1 MTPDQVAMVAF
12 LRDRYADKL
21 GTARSIENMVA
32 TEGLPRLGIAPG
44 ANQARS
50 FGGVHAAEVRLQFL
64 DETVAPYLGTA
75 GPTGRIADQQLRLL
89 AWEHQEARGYNETW
103 RP

>member
-1 MTPDQVAMVAF
+1 MTPDQAAMVAF
-12 LRDRYADKL
+12 LRDRYASRID
-21 GTARSIENMVA
+21 TARSIENVVA

-44 ANQARS
+44 PDQARS
-50 FGGVHAAEVRLQFL
+50 FGGLHAAEARARFL
-64 DETVAPYLGTA
+64 NETVVPYLGTA

-89 AWEHQEARGYNETW
+89 AWEHAGVRGYDDAW